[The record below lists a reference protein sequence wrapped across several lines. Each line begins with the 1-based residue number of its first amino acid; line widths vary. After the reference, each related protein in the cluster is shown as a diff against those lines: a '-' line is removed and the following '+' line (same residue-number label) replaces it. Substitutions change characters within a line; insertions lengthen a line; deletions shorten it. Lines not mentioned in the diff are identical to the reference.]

1 MGKKKIILAYSGGLD
16 TTCAIPWLKDNG
28 YDEVICFSAN
38 LGSEFSP
45 EDLKKRGLE
54 TGASKV
60 IVKDLREELAQD
72 FLIPGLKANLVYENK
87 YLLATAY
94 GRPLIAKYLVDCAH
108 EEGVNTVGHGC
119 SAKGNDQVRLDVTVK
134 MLDSKLEI
142 VAPLRYWELSS
153 RESEIEYAEK
163 KKLPIKLTKEKIY
176 SIDQNIWGIAVEC
189 GALEDLA
196 NATPDDSYVM
206 CNRIEDTP
214 DEAEFVSIEFEKGV
228 PVALNGKKMSFLDIT
243 EELNEVAGKHG
254 IGRTDMIED
263 RIVGI
268 KSREIYEAPAGWT
281 LIQAHKDLESV
292 VLDRET
298 LAFKEIVALKYSQ
311 MLYQGL
317 WYTRLRESMAAFV
330 DKTQEKVTG
339 IVTMK
344 MYKGNLIVTSRET
357 PYSMYRMSMATYG
370 DEDEYVRENAEAFID
385 LYAMPFLEK

>member
-1 MGKKKIILAYSGGLD
+1 MNKKKIILAYSGGLD

-45 EDLKKRGLE
+45 DDLQRRGVQ

-60 IVKDLREELAQD
+60 IVRDLREELARD
-72 FLIPGLKANLVYENK
+72 FLIPGLKANLIYENK

-108 EEGVNTVGHGC
+108 EEGIDTVGHGC

-134 MLDSKLEI
+134 MLDPKLKI

-176 SIDQNIWGIAVEC
+176 SIDKNIWGIAVEC
-189 GALEDLA
+189 GALEDLS
-196 NATPDDSYVM
+196 NATPEDSYVM
-206 CNRIEDTP
+206 CRKIEDTP
-214 DEAEFVSIEFEKGV
+214 DEPDYVSIEFLKGV
-228 PVALNGKKMSFLDIT
+228 PVALNGKKMSFLEIT
-243 EELNEVAGKHG
+243 ETLNEIAGKHG
-254 IGRTDMIED
+254 VGRTDMIED

-281 LIQAHKDLESV
+281 LIQAHKDLESI

-317 WYTRLRESMAAFV
+317 WYTRLRESLAAFV
-330 DKTQEKVTG
+330 DRTQEKVTG
-339 IVTMK
+339 TVTVK
-344 MYKGNLIVTSRET
+344 LYKGNLIVTSRHT
-357 PYSMYRMSMATYG
+357 PYSMYKMNLATYG

>member
-1 MGKKKIILAYSGGLD
+1 MEKKKIILAYSGGLD
-16 TTCAIPWLKDNG
+16 TTCAIPWLKEHG

-45 EDLKKRGLE
+45 EDLMERGIQ

-60 IVKDLREELAQD
+60 IVKDLREELARD
-72 FLIPGLKANLVYENK
+72 FLIPGLKANLIYENK

-108 EEGVNTVGHGC
+108 EEGVTTVGHGC

-134 MLDSKLEI
+134 MLDSSLKI

-206 CNRIEDTP
+206 CNRIENTP
-214 DEAEFVSIEFEKGV
+214 DEAEFVTIEFEKGI
-228 PVALNGKKMSFLDIT
+228 PIALNGKKMAFLDII
-243 EELNEVAGKHG
+243 EELNVVAGKHG

-281 LIQAHKDLESV
+281 LVTAHKDLESI

-339 IVTMK
+339 KVTLK

-370 DEDEYVRENAEAFID
+370 NEDEYVRENAEAFID
-385 LYAMPFLEK
+385 LFAMPFLEK